1 MCTNKINKIMNYEH
15 VVCFFATRQDTQCIF
30 TDISLIRVPVRGKLR
45 KAVLHWGSHLSF

>member
-1 MCTNKINKIMNYEH
+1 MCTNKFNKIMNMLF
-15 VVCFFATRQDTQCIF
+15 VFFSTRQDTQCIF